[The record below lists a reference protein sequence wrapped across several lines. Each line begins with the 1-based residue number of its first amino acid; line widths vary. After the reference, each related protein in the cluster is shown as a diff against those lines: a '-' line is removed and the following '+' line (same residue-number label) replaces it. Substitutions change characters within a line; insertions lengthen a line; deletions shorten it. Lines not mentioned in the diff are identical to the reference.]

1 MSILSEQL
9 VIGDKVVSNDITTDP
24 VAESV
29 TMRNGYY
36 VNWKYPDNRSHMT
49 GQNPLTPSNEAPF
62 NGVLEDIREPT
73 GSAGRTRRTIDFN
86 PMCGA

>member
-36 VNWKYPDNRSHMT
+36 FDHKYPDNRTVMT
-49 GQNPLTPSNEAPF
+49 GEAPWTGTIASQA
-62 NGVLEDIREPT
+62 GVIITEYVAESCT
-73 GSAGRTRRTIDFN
+73 AGQI
-86 PMCGA
+86 G

>member
-36 VNWKYPDNRSHMT
+36 VDHMYPNNNTVMT
-49 GQNPLTPSNEAPF
+49 GENPF
-62 NGVLEDIREPT
+62 NGTDSIAISET
-73 GSAGRTRRTIDFN
+73 AGQI
-86 PMCGA
+86 G